1 MKHSLEEQLT
11 GLERQRE
18 SGAITDAMYRTRRE
32 QIILLRPLIETGS
45 RKKRMLVVAG
55 TLALVV
61 VVGLSG
67 YLFYRSRWGGGG
79 SEVVVTIEATSG
91 ASFRGYIASDVALT
105 EFSDS
110 RDGKYRSP
118 VSTGPRPDFAVVQKT
133 NADGEIRYSVLC
145 AGKTSSG
152 RLTGEGEFRQVT
164 CR

>member
-11 GLERQRE
+11 ALERERE
-18 SGAITDAMYRTRRE
+18 SGAITEAMYRTRRE

-45 RKKRMLVVAG
+45 RKRRLLVVAG
-55 TLALVV
+55 TIVLVV
-61 VVGLSG
+61 VAGLSG
-67 YLFYRSRWGGGG
+67 YLFYQSRWGSGG
-79 SEVVVTIEATSG
+79 SEVVVIIEATSG

-110 RDGKYRSP
+110 RDGQYHSP

-133 NADGEIRYSVLC
+133 NADGEVRYTVRC
-145 AGKTSSG
+145 AGKTRSG
-152 RLTGEGEFRQVT
+152 RLTGDGEFRQVT